1 MEGTTVGARTIEDR
15 IAMIDAKIEKK
26 QAEIAALEAQKY
38 KLQHPVSM
46 RAVMDG
52 CAYECNPSIY
62 ILFYCHSISK
72 ISCVEIF
79 LPSVIIIVCS

>member
-1 MEGTTVGARTIEDR
+1 MEGTTVLIESTVGARTIEDR

-46 RAVMDG
+46 RAVMAKAKESG
-52 CAYECNPSIY
+52 MTAEQIAEKLG
-62 ILFYCHSISK
+62 IEL
-72 ISCVEIF
+72 
-79 LPSVIIIVCS
+79 

>member
-46 RAVMDG
+46 RAVMAKAKESG
-52 CAYECNPSIY
+52 MTAEQIAEKLG
-62 ILFYCHSISK
+62 IEL
-72 ISCVEIF
+72 
-79 LPSVIIIVCS
+79 